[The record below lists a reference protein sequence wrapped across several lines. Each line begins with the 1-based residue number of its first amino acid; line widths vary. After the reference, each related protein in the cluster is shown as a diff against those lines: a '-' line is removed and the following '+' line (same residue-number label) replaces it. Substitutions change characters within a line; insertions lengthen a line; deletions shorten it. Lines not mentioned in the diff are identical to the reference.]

1 MSSTPEMVYPVSN
14 ELRHSRTTQD
24 TTLPIKCRNEKKFIL
39 KKFYIGYKFASQNF
53 PSLNVLNEYT
63 ACAYI
68 KYVVM
73 RNDKNGSKC
82 GRFSEEYPTCG
93 RFYKTI

>member
-1 MSSTPEMVYPVSN
+1 MPKITVSILQSKGLEWFIESKPVGGGA
-14 ELRHSRTTQD
+14 L
-24 TTLPIKCRNEKKFIL
+24 
-39 KKFYIGYKFASQNF
+39 NF
-53 PSLNVLNEYT
+53 LNEYT

-73 RNDKNGSKC
+73 WNDKNGSKC